1 MQAAQAKKE
10 KEMQKKAVR
19 KEKKKFRDTC
29 KVSLSLQLTVRAG
42 VHLVVSV
49 PTP

>member
-29 KVSLSLQLTVRAG
+29 KVSEFAVDCEGWCSPG
-42 VHLVVSV
+42 D
-49 PTP
+49 